1 MTIWQCD
8 TVTPWHCDNVTRPHL
23 SVGQVSMKKAAYP
36 CPAKQGNTTRTPS
49 APVIS
54 SVMLFILI
62 QTNKVCS
69 GLCLHCCVWQ
79 QNHLPAPSW
88 PTRPRGAFQ
97 LELNL
102 QLIKYTDMSLFF
114 QWWWESNYWS
124 AVAKAIFRVKKGFL
138 RCSATKANKCSKN
151 CSLKCVRYSKQLF
164 SKVCMLLKTF

>member
-1 MTIWQCD
+1 MVWRGQYD
-8 TVTPWHCDNVTRPHL
+8 NVTPWHCDNVTRPHL

-49 APVIS
+49 APVLS
-54 SVMLFILI
+54 SVMLFIFI

-88 PTRPRGAFQ
+88 PTCPRGAFQ

-114 QWWWESNYWS
+114 NDGE
-124 AVAKAIFRVKKGFL
+124 KAIIDLQLQKQYSGWKKDFWDVQQQKL
-138 RCSATKANKCSKN
+138 TNAAKIV
-151 CSLKCVRYSKQLF
+151 L
-164 SKVCMLLKTF
+164 

>member
-1 MTIWQCD
+1 MVWRGQYD
-8 TVTPWHCDNVTRPHL
+8 TVTLWHCDNVTWPHL

-49 APVIS
+49 APVLS

-62 QTNKVCS
+62 QTNKACS

-88 PTRPRGAFQ
+88 PARPRGAFQ

-114 QWWWESNYWS
+114 NDGEKTIIDLQLQKQYSGWKKDFWDVQQQKLTN
-124 AVAKAIFRVKKGFL
+124 AAKIVL
-138 RCSATKANKCSKN
+138 
-151 CSLKCVRYSKQLF
+151 
-164 SKVCMLLKTF
+164 